1 MGEIARLSREIGRD
15 ESTSRALAEERLAGI
30 ARTSAALN
38 CFIHVAKERAL
49 TAAGSADNERRA
61 GRSRGPLHGI
71 PMAWKDVLVAAERR
85 PTGGAVPSQESGGPQ
100 STIVDRLLA
109 AGAVPLGALNM
120 DEFAA
125 GGTGANA
132 HFGRCTNP
140 WDTRRIT
147 GGSSGE
153 SAAAVAAGLVPFSIG
168 SDAGGST
175 RLPAA
180 MCGVTGLKPT
190 YGRISRSGA
199 LARSWSM
206 DCLGPVARSAE
217 DCATVFQVIAG
228 PDPADPTTLGAPAV
242 APLPQALDG
251 IRIGVAL
258 SDEDEGI
265 ADFARQALTHAVAVF
280 ADLGFAPSPVQLR
293 HVAACNDLQQ
303 ILVKCE
309 AATMHGRRLRE
320 APESIGI
327 EARSVIREGLL
338 IPATRYIEA
347 LSLRQPMLER
357 FVADAFASADVILA
371 PVYPDEA
378 PEADSGDR
386 DPRSIEVAFTASAQY
401 TRYANYLG
409 LPALSV
415 PAGFGPNGMPL
426 AFQLIGRPFS
436 ESLLLATAMQFQG
449 VTSFHLQ
456 RPPVHL
462 QTA

>member
-1 MGEIARLSREIGRD
+1 MGQIAELSDQLARGET
-15 ESTSRALAEERLAGI
+15 TSRKLVEMRLAGI
-30 ARTSAALN
+30 ERTAVDLN
-38 CFIHVAKERAL
+38 CFIHVDADSALAAADAADRAR
-49 TAAGSADNERRA
+49 SQ
-61 GRSRGPLHGI
+61 GRLKGVLHGI
-71 PMAWKDVLVAAERR
+71 PMAWKDVLGTVARQ
-85 PTGGAVPSQESGGPQ
+85 PTGGATPPQESTGQPA
-100 STIVDRLLA
+100 TIADRLVA

-140 WDTRRIT
+140 WDTARIT
-147 GGSSGE
+147 GGSSSG
-153 SAAAVAAGLVPFSIG
+153 SAAVVAAGLVPFSIG

-206 DCLGPVARSAE
+206 DSLGPVACSAV
-217 DCATVFQVIAG
+217 DCAAVFQAIAG
-228 PDPADPTTLGAPAV
+228 PDPSDPTTLGAPPV
-242 APLPQALDG
+242 LPVPQSLDG

-258 SDEDEGI
+258 SPDDAGI
-265 ADFARQALTHAVAVF
+265 ADCVRQAISDAVAIL
-280 ADLGFAPSPVQLR
+280 ADLGFACVPVDLQE
-293 HVAACNDLQQ
+293 VQACNDLQQ

-309 AATMHGRRLRE
+309 AATMHGRRLRN
-320 APESIGI
+320 APDSIGI

-338 IPATRYIEA
+338 LPATRYIEA
-347 LSLRQPMLER
+347 LGLRQTMLER
-357 FVADAFASADVILA
+357 FTASAFAQADLVLA

-378 PEADSGDR
+378 PRASSDGD
-386 DPRSIEVAFTASAQY
+386 DPRAIEAAFTASAQQ

-409 LPALSV
+409 LPALSI

-436 ESLLLATAMQFQG
+436 ESLLLSVAMRFQDVTA
-449 VTSFHLQ
+449 FHLQ
-456 RPPVHL
+456 RPPIHL
-462 QTA
+462 HAA

>member
-1 MGEIARLSREIGRD
+1 MGEIAQLSGKIARR
-15 ESTSRALAEERLAGI
+15 ESTSRQLVEERLAAI
-30 ARTSAALN
+30 ARTADDLN
-38 CFIHVAKERAL
+38 CFIHIAAEDAL
-49 TAAGSADNERRA
+49 AAAENADRELDA
-61 GRSRGPLHGI
+61 GHSRGPLHGI

-85 PTGGAVPSQESGGPQ
+85 PTGGAIPSQESGGPQ
-100 STIVDRLLA
+100 STIADRLLA

-132 HFGRCTNP
+132 HFGRCANP
-140 WDTRRIT
+140 WDTPRIT
-147 GGSSGE
+147 GGSSGG

-206 DCLGPVARSAE
+206 DCLGPVALSAE

-242 APLPQALDG
+242 APLPQAMDG
-251 IRIGVAL
+251 IRIGIAL
-258 SDEDEGI
+258 SDDDENI
-265 ADFARQALTHAVAVF
+265 ADCTRQALTEAVAVF
-280 ADLGFAPSPVQLR
+280 ADLGFAPFPVELR
-293 HVAACNDLQQ
+293 HVPACNDLQQ

-320 APESIGI
+320 SPETIGI

-347 LSLRQPMLER
+347 LSLRQPMLEC
-357 FVADAFASADVILA
+357 FVSEAFASADVILA

-378 PEADSGDR
+378 PEAASGDR
-386 DPRSIEVAFTASAQY
+386 DPRSIEAAFTASAQY

-436 ESLLLATAMQFQG
+436 ESLLLATAMRFQG
-449 VTSFHLQ
+449 ATSFHLK

-462 QTA
+462 QSA